1 MKPVGAGHIYRGRA
15 GADHGGP
22 GAAQEGA
29 RMAGDASGH
38 QITGGWS
45 VPPGVGHVSGGLEG
59 ASARATL
66 IPPPGWTPER
76 TATLARQPAD

>member
-1 MKPVGAGHIYRGRA
+1 MKPVDAGHIYRGRA
-15 GADHGGP
+15 DTDPGGP

-29 RMAGDASGH
+29 RMAGDASG
-38 QITGGWS
+38 QRIPVGWS
-45 VPPGVGHVSGGLEG
+45 VPSGAGHVSGALEG

-76 TATLARQPAD
+76 TAALARPPAD